1 MHAKIQVQNRTVLE
15 KVRSEIS
22 VKLAESRRCAKKRP
36 REEVSGDDN
45 AVTFTGFNSDALVIS
60 RASLLADNDDLRQQ
74 HKILVEQSKVLTE
87 EDFWSAHERKLADE
101 AAKMHGKVRKGVES
115 AMRSNLDLSV
125 CSTVGG
131 KIRLGVEEIRQI
143 FILYP
148 AVHKAYEE
156 KVPLELSEEQFWRKY
171 LESEYFYRD
180 RGRVVGN
187 SSKTGSTGE
196 NLSLS
201 SNNDQSRAT
210 VAGAEDIFS
219 RYDVELIRE
228 RDEREYASNIGSSST
243 TQKSGSTLGRNQAVG
258 QFDLSQTLQTERPS
272 LGATDLFPGTHKDS
286 TGARVIKKYNRHW
299 ALVMNPERASAGST
313 FVDVALRPSDA
324 VNADYEIAKVS
335 GGNNE
340 EFKRLVEFASCSEM
354 AADHVRSRGDDGC
367 FDELSLQNLDVY
379 SCKSS
384 NLAGNNDIN
393 DKRKMI
399 VLAQTIS
406 SKLNSDVVQLYGRSI
421 HEDADF
427 KTSQKNK
434 LVSTVCPFPESKL
447 GHELLVRLSKR
458 MSESTKTDTDLM
470 KLVQSLPDSFR
481 SKIKSFFQRSSELLR
496 HFYGLLTLYE
506 DFTDNEKQKMDRIVE
521 GIKTL
526 YREME
531 DLRKS
536 LLGSGE
542 KGEEVLH
549 KLCLGIMDQL
559 DWAIKQLQQRS

>member
-1 MHAKIQVQNRTVLE
+1 MRNIFLDFGGGLRLPNPQCPLLHAKIQVQNRTVLE

-101 AAKMHGKVRKGVES
+101 AAKMHGKVWKGVES
-115 AMRSNLDLSV
+115 AMRSNLYLSV

-219 RYDVELIRE
+219 RYDVKLIRE

-458 MSESTKTDTDLM
+458 MSESTK
-470 KLVQSLPDSFR
+470 
-481 SKIKSFFQRSSELLR
+481 
-496 HFYGLLTLYE
+496 
-506 DFTDNEKQKMDRIVE
+506 N
-521 GIKTL
+521 
-526 YREME
+526 
-531 DLRKS
+531 
-536 LLGSGE
+536 
-542 KGEEVLH
+542 
-549 KLCLGIMDQL
+549 
-559 DWAIKQLQQRS
+559 